1 MPAAAVIPAL
11 IVNIKIAAVKTLVVA
26 PPRPADRSALW
37 ASTGLRRRPTPG
49 GTPCRLFGAA
59 GNQDPSLEKIRVFKA
74 GLRPNTLAWNNRT
87 GRAFP
92 FCWLLERRNDE

>member
-1 MPAAAVIPAL
+1 VPAAAVIPAL

-26 PPRPADRSALW
+26 PPRLADRSALCGEYW
-37 ASTGLRRRPTPG
+37 LRQRPTPG

-74 GLRPNTLAWNNRT
+74 GLVP
-87 GRAFP
+87 
-92 FCWLLERRNDE
+92 EYISME